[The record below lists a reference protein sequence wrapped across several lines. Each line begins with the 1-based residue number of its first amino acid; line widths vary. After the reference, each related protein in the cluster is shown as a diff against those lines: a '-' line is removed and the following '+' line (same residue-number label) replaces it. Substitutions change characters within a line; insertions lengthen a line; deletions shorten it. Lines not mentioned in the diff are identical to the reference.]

1 MPVVGEAGR
10 PTRRRNREIR
20 RCRIVEPIDQR
31 LDPGEHAIDQLA
43 WVADID
49 RAAFAGR
56 FAAAQPPKFE
66 RRRRTADTFEAAT
79 AEYRAFEGQLRCIPR
94 LNLLWLRHA
103 AGLVI
108 DQQKGASGEAM
119 SWQGWLGVIIV
130 SLAIMSLA
138 APGRLRHERELSSI
152 GFALATGVTIA
163 LYSLADGMGVRR
175 AGNDFSYILWLL
187 AIEGLPLLLVSL
199 WLRRGRIRASFVPAL
214 PKGIGG
220 GILAGLGYG
229 IVIWAMGRAPMA
241 HVSALRETSVILAA
255 VIGTALLREPFG
267 LRRIMASGLI
277 VAGSALLHLAG

>member
-1 MPVVGEAGR
+1 MA
-10 PTRRRNREIR
+10 
-20 RCRIVEPIDQR
+20 
-31 LDPGEHAIDQLA
+31 LDPMVTLLVLLAAVMHASWNALVKANGDRLA
-43 WVADID
+43 MQALVIFFSSVPAAAALPFVPLPATASLPFLLVSLIVHGFYYATLLGAYRHGDLSQVYPIARGAAPLMVALG
-49 RAAFAGR
+49 AWAFAG
-56 FAAAQPPKFE
+56 
-66 RRRRTADTFEAAT
+66 
-79 AEYRAFEGQLRCIPR
+79 
-94 LNLLWLRHA
+94 
-103 AGLVI
+103 
-108 DQQKGASGEAM
+108 EAM
-119 SWQGWLGVIIV
+119 NWQGWLGVIIV

-138 APGRLRHERELSSI
+138 APGRIRHERELPSI

-175 AGNDFSYILWLL
+175 AGDDFSYILWLL
-187 AIEGLPLLLVSL
+187 AIEGLPLLLVSF

-255 VIGTALLREPFG
+255 VIGTMLLREPFG

>member
-1 MPVVGEAGR
+1 MA
-10 PTRRRNREIR
+10 
-20 RCRIVEPIDQR
+20 
-31 LDPGEHAIDQLA
+31 LDPGVTLLVLLAAVMHASWNALVKANGDRLA
-43 WVADID
+43 MQALVIFFSSVPAAAALPFVPLPSAASVPFLLVSLIVHGFYYATLLGAYRHGDLSQVYPIARGAAPLMIALGAW
-49 RAAFAGR
+49 AFA
-56 FAAAQPPKFE
+56 
-66 RRRRTADTFEAAT
+66 
-79 AEYRAFEGQLRCIPR
+79 
-94 LNLLWLRHA
+94 
-103 AGLVI
+103 
-108 DQQKGASGEAM
+108 GEAM
-119 SWQGWLGVIIV
+119 SWPEWLGVVIV

>member
-1 MPVVGEAGR
+1 MALDPVVTLLVLLAAVMHASWNALVKANGDRLAMQALVIFFSSV
-10 PTRRRNREIR
+10 PAAAALPFVPLPSAASVPFLVVSL
-20 RCRIVEPIDQR
+20 IVHGFYYATLLGAYRHGDLSQVYPIAR
-31 LDPGEHAIDQLA
+31 GAAPLMVALGA
-43 WVADID
+43 W
-49 RAAFAGR
+49 AFA
-56 FAAAQPPKFE
+56 
-66 RRRRTADTFEAAT
+66 
-79 AEYRAFEGQLRCIPR
+79 
-94 LNLLWLRHA
+94 
-103 AGLVI
+103 
-108 DQQKGASGEAM
+108 GEAM
-119 SWQGWLGVIIV
+119 SWQGWLGVTIV

>member
-1 MPVVGEAGR
+1 MTPAR
-10 PTRRRNREIR
+10 
-20 RCRIVEPIDQR
+20 
-31 LDPGEHAIDQLA
+31 DP
-43 WVADID
+43 
-49 RAAFAGR
+49 
-56 FAAAQPPKFE
+56 
-66 RRRRTADTFEAAT
+66 
-79 AEYRAFEGQLRCIPR
+79 
-94 LNLLWLRHA
+94 
-103 AGLVI
+103 LV
-108 DQQKGASGEAM
+108 
-119 SWQGWLGVIIV
+119 
-130 SLAIMSLA
+130 
-138 APGRLRHERELSSI
+138 
-152 GFALATGVTIA
+152 
-163 LYSLADGMGVRR
+163 VRR